1 MQWAKRQPG
10 FTIVELLIV
19 IVVIAILAAITIV
32 SYNGIISR
40 ARSLAIANSLHNTSD
55 IMQTTIATGD
65 GTAPTTL
72 PSTVKADNDVV
83 LQLAAPTSGSASDF
97 CINAYRI
104 SYYEVG
110 SFDSTTGQIQ
120 PYLCPGV
127 LTGTPVG
134 GSLPTVPLST
144 NLIAPDFSSWTL
156 TGGVTYDAV
165 NKQLIFSGTTGSAL
179 SPLVRMGGQSS
190 TTGLTFELYS
200 SVAAPSF
207 TPQAGCYS
215 GSSYFAADGVTPAT
229 SAAGYTTNGN
239 AQAVP
244 LSAWT
249 SRTWAVTT
257 GPNVQYVRYS
267 INMASTTYTSNSFKV
282 RNPSIIRQG

>member
-1 MQWAKRQPG
+1 MQWVKRQSG

-19 IVVIAILAAITIV
+19 VVVIAILAAITIV
-32 SYNGIISR
+32 SYNGITSR
-40 ARSLAIANSLHNTSD
+40 ARSLAIPNSLRNTAEM
-55 IMQTTIATGD
+55 MQTSIVTGD

-83 LQLAAPTSGSASDF
+83 LQLAAPISGSSADF

-104 SYYEVG
+104 SSYEVG
-110 SFDSTTGQIQ
+110 SYDSTGGQVQ

-127 LTGTPVG
+127 LIGTPVG
-134 GSLPTVPLST
+134 GSLPTVPLNT
-144 NLIAPDFSSWTL
+144 NLIASDFSTWTL
-156 TGGVTYDAV
+156 SGGVTYDSI
-165 NKQLIFSGTTGSAL
+165 NKQLVFSGTSGSAL

-190 TTGLTFELYS
+190 GTTLSYELYS
-200 SVAAPSF
+200 TVAAPNF

-215 GSSYFAADGVTPAT
+215 GSSYFASDGTTPAT
-229 SAAGYTTNGN
+229 SSAGYTTNGN

-249 SRTWAVTT
+249 SRTWTITT
-257 GPNVQYVRYS
+257 GPNVQYVRYT
-267 INMASTTYTSNSFKV
+267 INLASSTYTSNSFKV
-282 RNPSIIRQG
+282 RNPSISRQS